1 MSKTNDIITIKKPV
15 KFKTIQL
22 ERTMC
27 FGECPVYKVEI
38 LSDGT
43 VYYNGE
49 MFVEKI
55 GKHSWQ
61 IDEANIEKL
70 NKAIKY
76 YRYFDIRKVKPTFV
90 ATDSPSCILSITMND
105 GTSKKTNNYH
115 GDNSY
120 PEELDTLEDKIDMLI
135 GIKDYIGKG
144 E

>member
-1 MSKTNDIITIKKPV
+1 M
-15 KFKTIQL
+15 KFKTIQI

-43 VYYNGE
+43 VNYNGE
-49 MFVEKI
+49 SFVEKK

-61 IDEANIEKL
+61 IDAATIEKL

-76 YRYFDIRKVKPTFV
+76 YRYFDIRKVKPTFE
-90 ATDSPSCILSITMND
+90 ATDNPYCILSVTLQD
-105 GTSKKTNNYH
+105 STSKKTNNYH

-120 PEELDTLEDKIDMLI
+120 PEELFKLEDKIDKLI

-144 E
+144 K

>member
-1 MSKTNDIITIKKPV
+1 MSDITKNKSV

-43 VYYNGE
+43 VHYKGD
-49 MFVEKI
+49 MFVEKT

-61 IDEANIEKL
+61 IDAATIEKL
-70 NKAIKY
+70 NNGLKY

-90 ATDSPSCILSITMND
+90 AKDNPSCLLTVTLQD
-105 GTSKKTNNYH
+105 GTSKKTNNDH
-115 GDNSY
+115 GENSY
-120 PEELDTLEDKIDMLI
+120 PEELFKLEDKIDKLI
-135 GIKDYIGKG
+135 GIESYIGKG

>member
-1 MSKTNDIITIKKPV
+1 MSEITKTTPI
-15 KFKTIQL
+15 KFKTIKL

-43 VYYNGE
+43 VHYNGE
-49 MFVEKI
+49 MFVEKT

-61 IDEANIEKL
+61 IDAATIEKM

-76 YRYFDIRKVKPTFV
+76 YKYFDIRKIKPTFE
-90 ATDSPSCILSITMND
+90 ATDNPYCILSITLQN

-120 PEELDTLEDKIDMLI
+120 PEELDRLENRIDKLI
-135 GIKDYIGKG
+135 GIGYYIGIKL
-144 E
+144 

>member
-1 MSKTNDIITIKKPV
+1 M

-38 LSDGT
+38 ISDGT
-43 VYYNGE
+43 ILYNGE
-49 MFVEKI
+49 MFVEKK
-55 GKHSWQ
+55 GKHTWQ
-61 IDEANIEKL
+61 IDEATIEKL
-70 NKAIKY
+70 NNALKY
-76 YRYFDIRKVKPTFV
+76 YRYFDIRKVKPTFE
-90 ATDSPSCILSITMND
+90 ATDNPYCILSVTLQE

-120 PEELDTLEDKIDMLI
+120 PEELFKLEDKIDKLI
-135 GIKDYIGKG
+135 GIESYIGKG